1 MIRLRKSRCAGGL
14 VLLLTLLASGCHR
27 GYYREEADIEA
38 YHLIREKANNPH
50 WDLVRQTIDI
60 DPRSRMFDPFDP
72 DFEPMPPDDPT
83 SHQLMHYIDKK
94 KGYPHWDANGHID
107 SVENPDW
114 MAYLVTDENGV
125 VNMTAADAY
134 QLALIHSRDYQSQ
147 YETLYLSALD
157 VSAERFRFDTQFF
170 GGYRVVGNLEA
181 NANTL
186 EAGVITSRTGRVGLP
201 AGGVGAPLVG
211 GLQARRG
218 FATGADLAVG
228 IANALVWDL
237 SANTFTPSTALNM
250 GFIQPL
256 LRRAGRDRILEQL
269 TITERALLSN
279 VRQMERYRR
288 AFYVEV
294 MTGRNAGDGATRRGG
309 FFGGSGLDGFSGVG
323 GGGFGGVGG
332 GGGGGGGGDFGGGG
346 AGAAE
351 AGGYFGLLQ
360 TQQDIRNQ
368 QLTIAR
374 LRSNL
379 SELRESLAENLQ
391 KIPDDAETIVT
402 ERLQIAQARQALLD
416 AESRLL
422 IAQASYQATL
432 DNFKRN
438 LGLPP
443 KLCVNIQDST
453 LDQFNLIPPEAL
465 DLQNEITQL
474 RNIVGA
480 ANQRIINSVQLAE
493 VDGNPVETLE
503 WNDELATNLQTLR
516 ASLERMRAIQQ
527 RITTEALAQTHQ
539 DIEKLKE
546 VLPQRMKDLLSL
558 KQKYSRELDRFARYG
573 GLDPCQMDLLVD
585 LDPSTFDTARLDIL
599 PSELASKAERLE
611 VKFQAYDGP
620 FGQIQAVLDELL
632 NSPMKPTPA
641 ELHTILGE
649 QVIFQTPS
657 LLSEL
662 SDDILDLLL
671 VRAGARTHSVRV
683 EPVDL
688 DWQLAF
694 EMAKLYRRD
703 WMNARAALVDSW
715 RLIEFNADNLEGILD
730 LEIDGTLRD
739 SGVDNIRMAL
749 RLDAPLTRLQ
759 ERNTYRQA
767 LIEYQQAKRSYY
779 AFMDG
784 VAQSLRGTIRT
795 IERNRVNFEQR
806 RIAVLSAIE
815 QVVLNDQISKLREE
829 RGQAAGVTAAR
840 DVVTALGALQDAQ
853 NDFLNV
859 WVNYEVQRLNLD
871 LDLGTMNLDP
881 EGLWIDPGPIGE
893 EYGFPTPL
901 GFECD
906 APEYVLDPRME
917 PELLPQTDSTD
928 ELPSPDLPDP
938 EAASSRRQ
946 PHTPLQPSPP
956 APNRLPGV
964 PPAAIQVGFQ
974 KEVSSWLERLPPVSQ
989 LPPRNSPR

>member
-1 MIRLRKSRCAGGL
+1 MIMLRNSPSPCAGGL
-14 VLLLTLLASGCHR
+14 VLLLAMIGSGCHR
-27 GYYREEADIEA
+27 GYYREQADAEAS
-38 YHLIREKANNPH
+38 HLIREKANHPH
-50 WDLVRQTIDI
+50 WDLVRQSIDI
-60 DPRSRMFDPFDP
+60 DPRSRMFDPFNP
-72 DFEPMPPDDPT
+72 DAEPMPTDDPT
-83 SHQLMHYIDKK
+83 SHQLMHYVDHKE
-94 KGYPHWDANGHID
+94 GYPGWHANCDTDA
-107 SVENPDW
+107 VENPDW
-114 MAYLVTDENGV
+114 MSYLVTDENGV

-134 QLALIHSRDYQSQ
+134 RLSLIHSRDYQEQ
-147 YETLYLSALD
+147 FETLYLSALD

-170 GGYRVVGNLEA
+170 GGYQTVA
-181 NANTL
+181 NFQDNADSLST
-186 EAGVITSRTGRVGLP
+186 GVFTRQTGRSGLP
-201 AGGVGAPLVG
+201 AGGVTAPVAG
-211 GLQARRG
+211 GFVARRG

-228 IANALVWDL
+228 LANALVWDFNG
-237 SANTFTPSTALNM
+237 NTLTPSNVLNV

-269 TITERALLSN
+269 TITERALLAN

-294 MTGRNAGDGATRRGG
+294 MTGRDAGSGATRRGG
-309 FFGGSGLDGFSGVG
+309 FFGGSGLDGFTGVG
-323 GGGFGGVGG
+323 GGGFGTVGG
-332 GGGGGGGGDFGGGG
+332 GGGGGGAGGIGGGG

-391 KIPDDAETIVT
+391 KIPDDAEEIVR
-402 ERLQIAQARQALLD
+402 EQLQIAQARQALLD

-422 IAQASYQATL
+422 IDQASYHASL
-432 DNFKRN
+432 DNFKRS

-443 KLCVNIQDST
+443 QMCVNIEDSII
-453 LDQFNLIPPEAL
+453 DQFNLIPPEAL
-465 DLQNEITQL
+465 DLQNQITQL
-474 RNIVGA
+474 RDIVGA
-480 ANQRIINSVQLAE
+480 ANERIIGSVQQMDSNGQQ
-493 VDGNPVETLE
+493 VSTLE
-503 WNDELATNLQTLR
+503 WNDELETNLRTLR

-527 RITTEALAQTHQ
+527 RVTSGALAETRK
-539 DIEKLKE
+539 DIDELVG
-546 VLPQRMKDLLSL
+546 VLPQRKNDLLSL
-558 KQKYSRELDRFARYG
+558 KQKYSQELDRFARYG
-573 GLDPCQMDLLVD
+573 GLDPCQMTLLVD
-585 LDPSTFDTARLDIL
+585 LDPAVFDTVKLDVV
-599 PSELASKAERLE
+599 PSELESEAERLGT
-611 VKFQAYDGP
+611 KFHSYDDP
-620 FGQIQAVLDELL
+620 FAQIQEVLDELL
-632 NSPMKPTPA
+632 NAQMKPTPE
-641 ELHTILGE
+641 ELHTILE
-649 QVIFQTPS
+649 QQVVFQTPS

-671 VRAGARTHSVRV
+671 VQARARTHSVRV
-683 EPVDL
+683 EPIDL
-688 DWQLAF
+688 DWQMAF
-694 EMAKLYRRD
+694 EMAKRYRRD

-730 LEIDGTLRD
+730 LEMNGTLRD
-739 SGVDNIRMAL
+739 SGVDNLQLAL
-749 RLDAPLTRLQ
+749 RFDAPISRLQ

-767 LIEYQQAKRSYY
+767 LIEYQQAKRNYY

-784 VAQSLRGTIRT
+784 IGQSLRNTIRT

-840 DVVTALGALQDAQ
+840 DVVSALGDLQSAQ

-881 EGLWIDPGPIGE
+881 EGFWMDPGPIGE

-901 GFECD
+901 GFEGD
-906 APEYVLDPRME
+906 TPDYIFEPSME
-917 PELLPQTDSTD
+917 PELLPQPGNTD
-928 ELPSPDLPDP
+928 ELPTPDVPDP
-938 EAASSRRQ
+938 ENASARRRPHSPLRQ
-946 PHTPLQPSPP
+946 PPIAQVPLPRTRP
-956 APNRLPGV
+956 AMPV
-964 PPAAIQVGFQ
+964 DFQ
-974 KEVSSWLERLPPVSQ
+974 T
-989 LPPRNSPR
+989 